1 MSRFDEFCPGTE
13 RAIVNDCAIVSASSV
28 TISVSTPPLIVTAF
42 HAVSH
47 TDLPFDSGEF
57 AVRKLVFPVHQGN
70 DNECSK
76 EANRDVP
83 GGWWTS
89 RHYPSLRSWLAAM
102 GIETSWRLYEW
113 SNSRSPA
120 QDSLVCM

>member
-13 RAIVNDCAIVSASSV
+13 RAIVNDSAIVSASSV

-42 HAVSH
+42 HAVFH
-47 TDLPFDSGEF
+47 TDLPFDLGEL

-76 EANRDVP
+76 EANRDGRVVGGLLVTIHLFGP
-83 GGWWTS
+83 GW
-89 RHYPSLRSWLAAM
+89 LRW
-102 GIETSWRLYEW
+102 G
-113 SNSRSPA
+113 
-120 QDSLVCM
+120 